1 MISNLT
7 KASVL
12 RSVIAGCTLAQ
23 AGRAEKLSTERA
35 RTALNRICELLHL
48 PNDLA
53 AIHAEPQ
60 LYLESLAHFESLP
73 QFELRTPLVAKL
85 KQVLGLRS
93 SRQLT
98 PAVLAQVSASQLI
111 NQGVSIIALADL
123 QEWLLKHDLSL
134 MHGPPITDIDFREAR
149 KAIALLDAFDFDTE
163 SLEWQMNHLARKRGR
178 ARSRPAPAACAL
190 ESLPAVSTTGAAP

>member
-7 KASVL
+7 KARVL
-12 RSVIAGCTLAQ
+12 RSIIAGCTLAQ

-53 AIHAEPQ
+53 AIHAEPD
-60 LYLESLAHFESLP
+60 LYLESLVHFEGLP

-98 PAVLAQVSASQLI
+98 PAMLAQVSASQLI
-111 NQGVSIIALADL
+111 NQGVSIIALTDL

-134 MHGPPITDIDFREAR
+134 RHSPPITDIDFREAR

-163 SLEWQMNHLARKRGR
+163 SLEWQMNHLARKRSQ
-178 ARSRPAPAACAL
+178 ARERPAAAA
-190 ESLPAVSTTGAAP
+190 SVVASVSAINTAAAP

>member
-7 KASVL
+7 KARVL

-35 RTALNRICELLHL
+35 RTALHRICELLHL

-53 AIHAEPQ
+53 AIHAEPD

-123 QEWLLKHDLSL
+123 QEWMLKHDLSL
-134 MHGPPITDIDFREAR
+134 RHSPPLTDIDFREVR

-163 SLEWQMNHLARKRGR
+163 SLEWQMNHLAHKRGQ
-178 ARSRPAPAACAL
+178 ARGRPAAAASVV
-190 ESLPAVSTTGAAP
+190 ESLSAINAAAAP

>member
-1 MISNLT
+1 MLF
-7 KASVL
+7 
-12 RSVIAGCTLAQ
+12 RS
-23 AGRAEKLSTERA
+23 
-35 RTALNRICELLHL
+35 
-48 PNDLA
+48 
-53 AIHAEPQ
+53 
-60 LYLESLAHFESLP
+60 
-73 QFELRTPLVAKL
+73 
-85 KQVLGLRS
+85 LRS

-178 ARSRPAPAACAL
+178 ARSRPAPPACAV